1 MNTLVIILTVITILC
16 VMWLILITYDKYYV
30 RYRFWRKF
38 AKNKI
43 IFNVTSTLIIFCS
56 IICWGLAFY
65 INKPIF
71 YIIFFTISLFL
82 YCLLPDGHATYET
95 EYKAYVENSDY
106 WEIEMDK
113 DGKTLLNNLD
123 KIHTTKMGIDRIKKN
138 LNLDLDDV
146 VTYLVNKIKNPNCMI
161 ERKGKNW
168 YVTVDG
174 IVITINAYSYTI
186 ITAHKFKNID

>member
-1 MNTLVIILTVITILC
+1 MNILVIILTIITILC
-16 VMWLILITYDKYYV
+16 IMWLISITYDKYCI

-43 IFNVTSTLIIFCS
+43 IFNITSTLMIFCS

-65 INKPIF
+65 INEPIF
-71 YIIFFTISLFL
+71 YIILFTISLL
-82 YCLLPDGHATYET
+82 LHDLLPNGYSMYET
-95 EYKAYVENSDY
+95 AYGAYIENSDY

-123 KIHTTKMGIDRIKKN
+123 KIHTTKTGVDRIKKN
-138 LNLDLDDV
+138 LNLDIENV
-146 VTYLVNKIKNPNCMI
+146 VDYIVNKIKNNDVLI

-168 YVTVDG
+168 YVTVDN
-174 IVITINAYSYTI
+174 IVITVNAYSYTI
-186 ITAHKFKNID
+186 ITAHKNKK